1 LVLVLRCVSVL
12 LLSARSESSQMASF
26 LGFPRVGNL
35 TLYVT
40 LYDCLFLKPRVLY
53 DDIRLL
59 IEKHDHS
66 LTSKALLLASNQ
78 NQIVRIGVY
87 HRTRQ
92 HGFGTQPSACPNLI
106 SLVYSD
112 TFIRVNY
119 PL

>member
-1 LVLVLRCVSVL
+1 MGILSRAFLVPVLRCVSVPAL

-40 LYDCLFLKPRVLY
+40 LYDCLFLKPRVSY

-66 LTSKALLLASNQ
+66 L
-78 NQIVRIGVY
+78 
-87 HRTRQ
+87 
-92 HGFGTQPSACPNLI
+92 I
-106 SLVYSD
+106 SIDLQSPAPCLEPEPD
-112 TFIRVNY
+112 SSHWR
-119 PL
+119 LS